1 MSESNWQ
8 LLTTIQNIP
17 GYAWIWFSELLTLW
31 LDPWQIQLR
40 CSPLWDFGLRTL
52 FDTWL
57 QLRNWTDFQLIAE
70 GSTNACAIG
79 FPFFTC
85 HAFVNQVCSRR
96 YASSQLALWTCGG
109 VTPYTARNWLRS
121 DEGSIK
127 KFAAR
132 RCHLRIQEPKCKFVY
147 SWREHIF
154 ALSRC
159 AVPLQTTLN
168 PYSWHAIEMTFDH
181 ISCDPVADRDHSAIQ
196 GASIWFMFHLLIL
209 CSILFIS

>member
-1 MSESNWQ
+1 MPGFD
-8 LLTTIQNIP
+8 LLSCWHS
-17 GYAWIWFSELLTLW
+17 GLTLGRSSCGAR
-31 LDPWQIQLR
+31 R
-40 CSPLWDFGLRTL
+40 CGTL
-52 FDTWL
+52 AFELCLTL
-57 QLRNWTDFQLIAE
+57 GCNWTDFQLIAE

-147 SWREHIF
+147 SWREPRICSF
-154 ALSRC
+154 KVCCSL
-159 AVPLQTTLN
+159 T
-168 PYSWHAIEMTFDH
+168 
-181 ISCDPVADRDHSAIQ
+181 DHSE
-196 GASIWFMFHLLIL
+196 
-209 CSILFIS
+209 SILLACNRNDLWSYIIWSCSR